1 MLLQLGD
8 FQFQVSTLAY
18 QELTRGSSVRWVVH
32 DIVGSDQRLQA
43 TGRNNDTIRL
53 QGVFY
58 PFFAAE
64 FGGAVGTENIDQLRE
79 TMKQQEPLLLT
90 AATGDTLGYWVIEEL
105 ETGQSLFSAGQGVPR
120 RQTFTIGLKWYGTSV

>member
-18 QELTRGSSVRWVVH
+18 QELTRTSSVRWAVH
-32 DIVGSDQRLQA
+32 DIIGNDQQLQA

-58 PFFAAE
+58 PQLASE
-64 FGGAVGTENIDQLRE
+64 VGGAVGTESIDRLRD
-79 TMKQQEPLLLT
+79 TMNEQKPLLLT

-105 ETGQSLFSAGQGVPR
+105 DTGQSLFSAGHGVPR
-120 RQTFTIGLKWYGTSV
+120 KQTFTIGLKWYGTSV

>member
-18 QELTRGSSVRWVVH
+18 QELTRASSVRWVVH
-32 DIVGSDQRLQA
+32 DIVSNNQRLQA

-58 PFFAAE
+58 PQFASE
-64 FGGAVGTENIDQLRE
+64 VGGAVGTESIDHVRDLMNE
-79 TMKQQEPLLLT
+79 QQPLLLT
-90 AATGDTLGYWVIEEL
+90 AATGDTLGYWVIETL
-105 ETGQSLFSAGQGVPR
+105 DTGHSLFSPGQGVPR
-120 RQTFTIGLKWYGTSV
+120 KQTFTIGLKWHGTSV

>member
-18 QELTRGSSVRWVVH
+18 QELTRASSVRWAVQ
-32 DIVGSDQRLQA
+32 DIVGNNQRLQA

-58 PFFAAE
+58 PQFASE
-64 FGGAVGTENIDQLRE
+64 VGGAVGTESIDHVRDLMNE
-79 TMKQQEPLLLT
+79 QQPLLLT

-105 ETGQSLFSAGQGVPR
+105 DTGQSLFSAGQGVPR
-120 RQTFTIGLKWYGTSV
+120 KQTFTIGLKWYGTSV